1 MIKPLHDKLAV
12 VRLKASS
19 TTSSGI
25 IVEKGLGEVD
35 KAKIVAIGPKV
46 TEVKVGDT
54 VLVDWNKAAPTKMDD
69 IPVYILKEEN
79 IVGVYED

>member
-1 MIKPLHDKLAV
+1 MIQPLHDKIAI

-19 TTSSGI
+19 TTASGI

-35 KAKIVAIGPKV
+35 KAKIIATGPKV
-46 TEVKVGDT
+46 LDVKVGDT
-54 VLVDWNKAAPTKMDD
+54 VLVDWNKAVPTKMDD

-79 IVGVYED
+79 IVGIYEE